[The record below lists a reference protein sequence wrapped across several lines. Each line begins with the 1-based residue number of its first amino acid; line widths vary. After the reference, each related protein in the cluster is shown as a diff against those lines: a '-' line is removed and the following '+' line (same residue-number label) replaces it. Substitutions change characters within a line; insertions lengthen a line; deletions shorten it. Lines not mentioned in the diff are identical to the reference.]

1 MDSFDDRYLGTKS
14 SDPTVDND
22 GNALAAG
29 ALYFSTSQNVMKV
42 YDGASWITATSAG
55 ATSLLQFKYVATA
68 GQTTFSGT
76 ATVGGTLTY
85 TVNNIVVFLNG
96 VALDSTDYTA
106 STGTSIVLGTAAA
119 LNDELVIIAFKSF
132 TVADTYTKGEVDGF
146 AVKLTGNQT
155 VAGTKTFS
163 SNPVLDAGT
172 ANGVAYLNGSKV
184 LTTGS
189 ALVFD
194 GTNLGLGVTPAT
206 YSGSGVLG
214 FNIANTGNGVIGNSS
229 NVWVSNNV
237 SFNSG
242 FKYARTAAATLYN
255 QSGGAHVWSY
265 AASGTAGNAITFTDA
280 MTLDASANLLV
291 GVTSNTNA
299 NNRLYVVGPLASY
312 TSSATTLATSAT
324 SASVRLSFAQDS
336 SQSIFM
342 GMATDGTNYPSY
354 IQAANGGG
362 TTASNLTLQPFGGNL
377 LVGGA
382 TATDYKLRVNG
393 TSHFGDGYDNG
404 VYGQVAITRP
414 ANQGTQFHL
423 AFVRQGTQ
431 VSGMGF
437 LNNSSTFAIQN
448 ASTNAGSGV
457 TLAVNGTS
465 WGTTSDERT
474 KDILGGVDNALQKL
488 SNWRTVYF
496 KYKTDAEAQ
505 TQRVG
510 LIAQDVQATLPEA
523 VSIEEDEIKTL
534 QLRYT
539 EVIPVLVKAI
549 QEQQALIT
557 TLTARIT
564 ALEAT

>member
-1 MDSFDDRYLGTKS
+1 MADTTTTNLLLTKPEVGASTDTWGTKINT
-14 SDPTVDND
+14 DLDTIDGVFKND
-22 GNALAAG
+22 G
-29 ALYFSTSQNVMKV
+29 T
-42 YDGASWITATSAG
+42 
-55 ATSLLQFKYVATA
+55 
-68 GQTTFSGT
+68 GT
-76 ATVGGTLTY
+76 A
-85 TVNNIVVFLNG
+85 VN
-96 VALDSTDYTA
+96 
-106 STGTSIVLGTAAA
+106 
-119 LNDELVIIAFKSF
+119 
-132 TVADTYTKGEVDGF
+132 
-146 AVKLTGNQT
+146 
-155 VAGTKTFS
+155 
-163 SNPVLDAGT
+163 GT
-172 ANGVAYLNGSKV
+172 ANGVLYINATKKQV
-184 LTTGS
+184 AGS

-194 GTNLGLGVTPAT
+194 GTNFGVGVTPSAYFYPAVSLANGSFYSRPDPSAGVAT
-206 YSGSGVLG
+206 NAYSSTSGG
-214 FNIANTGNGVIGNSS
+214 GWKYIA
-229 NVWVSNNV
+229 
-237 SFNSG
+237 
-242 FKYARTAAATLYN
+242 TAAAARYE
-255 QSGGAHVWSY
+255 QSAGSHAWST
-265 AASGTAGNAITFTDA
+265 AASGTAGNAITFTSA
-280 MTLDASANLLV
+280 MTLDANGNQLL

-414 ANQGTQFHL
+414 ANQGAQFHL

-549 QEQQALIT
+549 QEQQAIIT
-557 TLTARIT
+557 QLQADVA
-564 ALEAT
+564 ALKGA

>member
-1 MDSFDDRYLGTKS
+1 M
-14 SDPTVDND
+14 
-22 GNALAAG
+22 
-29 ALYFSTSQNVMKV
+29 
-42 YDGASWITATSAG
+42 
-55 ATSLLQFKYVATA
+55 SLIL
-68 GQTTFSGT
+68 SGT
-76 ATVGGTLTY
+76 DGLSDV
-85 TVNNIVVFLNG
+85 
-96 VALDSTDYTA
+96 D
-106 STGTSIVLGTAAA
+106 GTAATPA
-119 LNDELVIIAFKSF
+119 IRGTDANTGIFFPAADTIAFAEGGAECARFDSS
-132 TVADTYTKGEVDGF
+132 
-146 AVKLTGNQT
+146 GN
-155 VAGTKTFS
+155 F
-163 SNPVLDAGT
+163 
-172 ANGVAYLNGSKV
+172 
-184 LTTGS
+184 
-189 ALVFD
+189 
-194 GTNLGLGVTPAT
+194 GLGVTPSAWSLGKALEVGAVGNALWYAGSTTDLRLNCNVYYNSGYKYGANGYAT
-206 YSGSGVLG
+206 YYSM
-214 FNIANTGNGVIGNSS
+214 AN
-229 NVWVSNNV
+229 
-237 SFNSG
+237 
-242 FKYARTAAATLYN
+242 
-255 QSGGAHVWSY
+255 GAHTWY
-265 AASGTAGNAITFTDA
+265 NAPSGTAGNAISFTQA
-280 MTLDASANLLV
+280 MTLDASGNQLL

-404 VYGQVAITRP
+404 VYGQVEITRP

-423 AFVRQGTQ
+423 SFVRQGTQ
-431 VSGMGF
+431 ISGMGF

-539 EVIPVLVKAI
+539 EVIPVLVKAL

-557 TLTARIT
+557 QLTARIT
-564 ALEAT
+564 ALESA